1 MDMLLSIRGLE
12 KKIDTETG
20 SILFYRKNFS
30 GIPEQVLHGEGFTIE
45 CSGDEVVMVD
55 IYNADL
61 VLSKLAKEV
70 FVPSIR
76 PSAYSGTGR

>member
-1 MDMLLSIRGLE
+1 LIR

-30 GIPEQVLHGEGFTIE
+30 GIPEQVFHGEEFTIE
-45 CSGDEVVMVD
+45 YSGDEVVMVN

-61 VLSKLAKEV
+61 VLSKLAKEIV
-70 FVPSIR
+70 VPSIR

>member
-1 MDMLLSIRGLE
+1 MKTGLE
-12 KKIDTETG
+12 ITVDPETG

-45 CSGDEVVMVD
+45 SSGGEVVMVD

-70 FVPSIR
+70 IESKA
-76 PSAYSGTGR
+76 S

>member
-1 MDMLLSIRGLE
+1 MSIDVTGLE
-12 KKIDTETG
+12 ITVDIETG
-20 SILFYRKNFS
+20 SILFNRKNFS

-70 FVPSIR
+70 IASKA
-76 PSAYSGTGR
+76 S